1 MDFMGVTEVR
11 LDVTGEPECQLTNL
25 NENARK
31 IIAIL
36 GGRCVNYY
44 A

>member
-1 MDFMGVTEVR
+1 MANVP
-11 LDVTGEPECQLTNL
+11 GEPERKLTNL

-44 A
+44 T